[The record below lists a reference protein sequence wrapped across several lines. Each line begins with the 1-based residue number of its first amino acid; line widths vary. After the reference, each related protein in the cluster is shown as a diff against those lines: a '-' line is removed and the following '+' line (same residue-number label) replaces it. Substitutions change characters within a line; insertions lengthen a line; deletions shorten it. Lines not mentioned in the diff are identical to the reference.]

1 MKANNPNLMLLLEC
15 FITVE
20 ATIKNSEADL
30 SSMVKNQKGE
40 ELIGMLLGVHGSLV
54 IPLFNKKQTMTT

>member
-1 MKANNPNLMLLLEC
+1 MLLLEC

-30 SSMVKNQKGE
+30 SSMVKIQKGE
-40 ELIGMLLGVHGSLV
+40 ELIDMLLGVHGSLV
-54 IPLFNKKQTMTT
+54 IPLFNKKQTMT